1 MPNRV
6 HDPRNPGW
14 SRHSR
19 KKDGVPGL
27 KVRQSPYGKDIFGG
41 TSERRHDRF
50 RFMVGQVGTAD
61 RACGPGSNRKRFG
74 ITQLRSRFAING
86 ERAMIEGHFIPDR
99 PDGDWLNRQLA
110 LSVSKAINQ
119 SPSKAPRSCVSAGL
133 LLEQRQTSSLFKL
146 ADAKSRL
153 QCSSTPPTPKMA
165 GATQDS
171 TLSFSIPIKLRP
183 CRCVSVRAPV

>member
-1 MPNRV
+1 MGKTFLAE
-6 HDPRNPGW
+6 PRNVDMTVSVLWLARSAQPIAP
-14 SRHSR
+14 
-19 KKDGVPGL
+19 VPRFQSKTVRDHTTRI
-27 KVRQSPYGKDIFGG
+27 KVRNQW
-41 TSERRHDRF
+41 RARHDR
-50 RFMVGQVGTAD
+50 R
-61 RACGPGSNRKRFG
+61 PN
-74 ITQLRSRFAING
+74 
-86 ERAMIEGHFIPDR
+86 FIPDR

-183 CRCVSVRAPV
+183 CRCVRVRAPV